1 MYPNSPSSVLSILTL
16 LTTLKFVFCQS
27 LLSSTCI
34 LDIQNP
40 SSGNDSNCMQ
50 GNWGGFLNENRCG
63 FAFNSY
69 LHGLGYHA
77 NQTGDI
83 FLNSTEQIGC
93 LDSMQARY
101 ESIVNCGIQKLS
113 KGGGGC
119 SDYSVS
125 DVDRKLGTRL
135 RTLDENC
142 KLLGSKNQSDTA
154 CSDCLSSW
162 EEMGIWKNSSRDPVV
177 VEADICRFSVLVSMT
192 SRRIGDDKWVQAV
205 YQCLG
210 DQSLPIRK
218 LDQDDHEGESKKKD
232 KELGILIGG
241 ILGIIVMLVVV
252 SWILYRRSSK
262 PKLLQGKTESKFSPS
277 GQSSCHK
284 IPIKEIYSATND
296 LSLLNFIG
304 QGMAG
309 KVYKGILSNGQ
320 HVAVKHI
327 INDGEMETF
336 VREVTS
342 LLHIR
347 HPNLVSL
354 LGHCEGCNECFLV
367 YELCENGTLSE
378 WLFGM
383 LMGVLDFSIVSSFS
397 VPRGFIWDNGEQQP
411 TNILVGANFQGKLS
425 DFGLSKV
432 MGMGQSFV
440 SSEVRGTLG
449 YVDPEYRNN
458 HHVHSSVDVYSFGI
472 VLLQILS
479 GQRVINMDTN
489 EPMTISKMAN
499 FLTRGGNITEFADP
513 KLKGDFPDEAFERV
527 MKLALSCTGLKQE
540 RPSMEQV
547 VARLEKAIDIS
558 VAFSVEL
565 NPVIPHFRQN
575 DS

>member
-1 MYPNSPSSVLSILTL
+1 MMVMVVMPPWCLLLCGGGSSTMETTGVVKEKNGEKGEGNGGGVLGRFQNWSGGEWR
-16 LTTLKFVFCQS
+16 VFRTGWEGFQN
-27 LLSSTCI
+27 TCI

-40 SSGNDSNCMQ
+40 SSGNDSNCTQ

-69 LHGLGYHA
+69 LHGLVYRA

-93 LDSMQARY
+93 LDSMQTRY

-113 KGGGGC
+113 RGGGGC
-119 SDYSVS
+119 SDYSVP

-262 PKLLQGKTESKFSPS
+262 QKLLKGKTESKFSPS
-277 GQSSCHK
+277 GESSCHK

-296 LSLLNFIG
+296 LSHLNFIG

-309 KVYKGILSNGQ
+309 NVYKGILSNGQ

-342 LLHIR
+342 LSHIR

-354 LGHCEGCNECFLV
+354 LGHCEGRNECFLV

-378 WLFGM
+378 WLF
-383 LMGVLDFSIVSSFS
+383 
-397 VPRGFIWDNGEQQP
+397 
-411 TNILVGANFQGKLS
+411 

-440 SSEVRGTLG
+440 SSEVRGTFG

-458 HHVHSSVDVYSFGI
+458 HHVNSSVDVYSFGI

-527 MKLALSCTGLKQE
+527 MKLALSCTGLKQQ

-547 VARLEKAIDIS
+547 VARLEKALDIS
-558 VAFSVEL
+558 VVL

>member
-1 MYPNSPSSVLSILTL
+1 MYGNSPSSILSILTL

-40 SSGNDSNCMQ
+40 SSGNDSNYTQ
-50 GNWGGFLNENRCG
+50 GNWGGFLNRNRCG
-63 FAFNSY
+63 FPFNSY
-69 LHGLGYHA
+69 LHGLGYRA

-93 LDSMQARY
+93 LDSMKTRY
-101 ESIVNCGIQKLS
+101 VNIVNCGIQKLS

-125 DVDRKLGTRL
+125 DVYRKLGTRL
-135 RTLDENC
+135 RTSDENC
-142 KLLGSKNQSDTA
+142 KLLGLKNQSDRA

-162 EEMGIWKNSSRDPVV
+162 EEMGIWNTSSRDPVV

-192 SRRIGDDKWVQAV
+192 SRRIGDDKWVHAV

-210 DQSLPIRK
+210 DQSLPI
-218 LDQDDHEGESKKKD
+218 DDHEGESKKKD
-232 KELGILIGG
+232 KE
-241 ILGIIVMLVVV
+241 
-252 SWILYRRSSK
+252 
-262 PKLLQGKTESKFSPS
+262 SKFSPS
-277 GQSSCHK
+277 GESSCHK

-296 LSLLNFIG
+296 LSHLNFIG

-309 KVYKGILSNGQ
+309 KAYKGILSNGQ

-342 LLHIR
+342 PSHIR
-347 HPNLVSL
+347 HPNL
-354 LGHCEGCNECFLV
+354 
-367 YELCENGTLSE
+367 
-378 WLFGM
+378 
-383 LMGVLDFSIVSSFS
+383 
-397 VPRGFIWDNGEQQP
+397 P
-411 TNILVGANFQGKLS
+411 TNILIGANFQGKLS

-440 SSEVRGTLG
+440 SSEVRGTFG

-458 HHVHSSVDVYSFGI
+458 HHVNSSVDVYSFGI

-489 EPMTISKMAN
+489 EPMTISKMVRKNLSYQNCFHILVSVSKSGIYVFQAN

-513 KLKGDFPDEAFERV
+513 KLKGDFPDEAFELV
-527 MKLALSCTGLKQE
+527 MKLALSCTGLKQQ

-547 VARLEKAIDIS
+547 VARLEKALDIS
-558 VAFSVEL
+558 VAFSVVL

-575 DS
+575 DSWFDHS